1 MFSKKFHRSI
11 FVLTVCFLAPSVF
24 GIGLE
29 LQEKVT
35 KPLPLLQYMRMGLT
49 LPLIKVTIGSCIMV
63 TEEIGLSK
71 IWKRVSVL
79 VQRSILMDVS
89 TDGRTTEQLAADL
102 MWVPSL

>member
-63 TEEIGLSK
+63 TEEIGIEQKLEK
-71 IWKRVSVL
+71 GQCTGAEKHI
-79 VQRSILMDVS
+79 
-89 TDGRTTEQLAADL
+89 DGCKYRWENH
-102 MWVPSL
+102 